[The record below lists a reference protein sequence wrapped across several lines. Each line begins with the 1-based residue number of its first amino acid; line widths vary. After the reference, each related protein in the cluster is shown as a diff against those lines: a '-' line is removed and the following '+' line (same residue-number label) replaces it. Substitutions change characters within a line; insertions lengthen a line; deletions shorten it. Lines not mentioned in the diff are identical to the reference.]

1 MVETEVNNPQNRCH
15 GRFTVESKGPCAG
28 PSESAMLAALGHD
41 GMIVC
46 VTEDEMRDAIEEENR
61 LYEQRIAARG

>member
-1 MVETEVNNPQNRCH
+1 M
-15 GRFTVESKGPCAG
+15 ESKGPCAG